1 MANHTLFLFRNDL
14 RLNDNAGLAAACRSG
29 QPVILL
35 YILDEA
41 LPEGK
46 NRGLGGAGRWW
57 LHHSLRALAEEI
69 KTRGGR
75 LILRRGQPLGILDEL
90 IAQAAVNRLY
100 FSRGYTPAARAL
112 EDAIHARYHARIE
125 VKRFAGHLL
134 FEPEQIAQASGLP
147 YKIFT
152 PFWRSCLAQAEPY
165 PANSCPDKIPGCAA
179 PSLQSEALAS
189 WGLLPEK
196 PDWAAGLRAAWT
208 PGERGARRALDRF
221 LDGAVADYGAGR
233 NRPDRDGT
241 SCLSPHLRFGEL
253 APARV
258 WQQTRARVRA
268 EAAQKS
274 AMAFL
279 RELGWREFSSH
290 LLFHWPT
297 LPEQPFRPE
306 FAAFPWAPDAE
317 ALRAWQRGRT
327 GYPLVDAGMRQLWQ
341 TGWMHNRA
349 RMVTASFLVKHLLIH
364 WREGEAWFWDT
375 LVDADLANNAAGWQW
390 VAGSGADAA
399 PYFRI
404 FNPILQGKK
413 FDPEGLYVRQWAP
426 ELAKLPTQYL
436 HEPWLAP
443 GAVLADAGVRLGETY
458 PRPLIEHGAAR
469 DRALAAFRRIKGS
482 AE

>member
-1 MANHTLFLFRNDL
+1 MTNHTLFLFRNDL
-14 RLNDNAGLAAACRSG
+14 RLNDNAALAAACQSG

-35 YILDEA
+35 YILNEA
-41 LPEGK
+41 PPDGK
-46 NRGLGGAGRWW
+46 NRAIGGAGRWW
-57 LHHSLRALAEEI
+57 LHHSLRALADDI

-75 LILRRGQPLGILDEL
+75 LILRRGRPLRILDEI
-90 IAQAAVNRLY
+90 IAGAGVNRLY
-100 FSRGYTPAARAL
+100 FSRGYEPAARAL
-112 EDAIHARYHARIE
+112 EEAIHARYHKRIE

-147 YKIFT
+147 YRVFT
-152 PFWRSCLAQAEPY
+152 PFWRSCLAQPEPR
-165 PANSCPDKIPGCAA
+165 PAGPCPDKPPAFSRI
-179 PSLQSEALAS
+179 SLASEALDS
-189 WGLLPEK
+189 WRLLPRK
-196 PDWAAGLRAAWT
+196 PDWAAGLRAAWR
-208 PGERGARRALDRF
+208 PGERGAERALGRF
-221 LDGAVADYGAGR
+221 LDGAVTDYGAGR
-233 NRPDRDGT
+233 NRLDRDGT

-253 APARV
+253 APARI
-258 WQQTRARVRA
+258 WQQTRARVKA
-268 EAAQKS
+268 QAAQKS

-290 LLFHWPT
+290 LLFHWPA

-306 FAAFPWAPDAE
+306 FADFPWTPDE
-317 ALRAWQRGRT
+317 AALTAWQRGRS

-349 RMVTASFLVKHLLIH
+349 RMVTASFLVKHLLVH

-375 LVDADLANNAAGWQW
+375 LVDADLANNVAGWQW

-413 FDPEGLYVRQWAP
+413 FDPEGVYVRKWAP
-426 ELAKLPTQYL
+426 ELKKLPTQYL

-443 GAVLADAGVRLGETY
+443 ASVLADADVRLGETY
-458 PRPLIEHGAAR
+458 PRPLIEHGAGR
-469 DRALAAFRRIKGS
+469 ERALAAFRRIRQGT
-482 AE
+482 